1 MERGGG
7 QSGSSIYLGF
17 PDSIN
22 LLMLQSLS
30 TPSRLGS
37 AFLSPMGRGKKKEC
51 SVLATRKYL
60 WLNCCEL
67 LRLLTQWAG
76 KVKCETLSAEATT
89 MTT

>member
-22 LLMLQSLS
+22 LQMLQSPS

-37 AFLSPMGRGKKKEC
+37 AFLSTIGRGGGGGGRNI
-51 SVLATRKYL
+51 AY
-60 WLNCCEL
+60 
-67 LRLLTQWAG
+67 
-76 KVKCETLSAEATT
+76 
-89 MTT
+89 

>member
-22 LLMLQSLS
+22 LPMLQSLS
-30 TPSRLGS
+30 TLSRLGS
-37 AFLSPMGRGKKKEC
+37 ASLSPMGRGKKKEC
-51 SVLATRKYL
+51 SLLAIHKYL
-60 WLNCCEL
+60 WLNCSEL
-67 LRLLTQWAG
+67 LLLLTQWAG
-76 KVKCETLSAEATT
+76 NVKCETLSAEATT